1 MEIERVR
8 TKTWEWRFA
17 QLVKLVGISLIFH
30 RAVRLESLGVRH
42 RLAHDGALPHDAS
55 FKTRPDRTLSAES
68 KRPQDHAASNRPLK
82 MTTQSVNSRTSGA
95 GMRTYL
101 DQRMRGAQGLR
112 CSRSIR
118 WVLAHV
124 CARFRAHISSG
135 GRAATTPSPRQ
146 SWRFTR
152 PKSYF
157 ERNFSLKS
165 EEVIF

>member
-8 TKTWEWRFA
+8 TKAWEWRFA

-55 FKTRPDRTLSAES
+55 FKTRPDRTPSAES
-68 KRPQDHAASNRPLK
+68 ARLQDHEASYRPLK
-82 MTTQSVNSRTSGA
+82 MTNQSVNSRASGA
-95 GMRTYL
+95 GMGTYL
-101 DQRMRGAQGLR
+101 DQAMRGAQGLC

-124 CARFRAHISSG
+124 CARF
-135 GRAATTPSPRQ
+135 
-146 SWRFTR
+146 
-152 PKSYF
+152 
-157 ERNFSLKS
+157 
-165 EEVIF
+165 

>member
-1 MEIERVR
+1 MR

-30 RAVRLESLGVRH
+30 RVVRLESLGVRH

-68 KRPQDHAASNRPLK
+68 KRLQDHAASNRPLK
-82 MTTQSVNSRTSGA
+82 MTTQSVNSRASGA
-95 GMRTYL
+95 GMGTYL
-101 DQRMRGAQGLR
+101 DQAMRGAQGLC

-124 CARFRAHISSG
+124 CARFRTHMSSARSQG
-135 GRAATTPSPRQ
+135 DHPSPRQ
-146 SWRFTR
+146 ILAKHSFPPPILT
-152 PKSYF
+152 KIGGG
-157 ERNFSLKS
+157 NK
-165 EEVIF
+165 I